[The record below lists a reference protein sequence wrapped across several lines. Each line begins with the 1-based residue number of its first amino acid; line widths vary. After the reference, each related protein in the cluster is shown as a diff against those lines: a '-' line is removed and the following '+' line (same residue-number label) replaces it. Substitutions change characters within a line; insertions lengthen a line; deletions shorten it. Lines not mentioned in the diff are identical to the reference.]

1 MSSVTR
7 YSEYETEAE
16 AREAGLNFIK
26 EWPPFGYD
34 SSYQLWQDKQT
45 GRWMLRTYRASSCD

>member
-16 AREAGLNFIK
+16 AREAGLDFIK
-26 EWPPFGYD
+26 AWPPFAYD
-34 SSYQLWQDKQT
+34 SSYQLWRDSQT